1 MVAGRDLKN
10 LKRADLLEILLNLSK
25 ENDDLKA
32 QIQELQEDA
41 ENKKIW
47 AQEMGSI
54 AEASLQLNGVFKAA
68 QEACDQYVEN
78 GRMIFSQSKKKCT
91 KMEKKAREDCDT
103 LLEDAAARCERMRTE
118 AKQDCKRMRED
129 ARKKY
134 EEMINLARQ
143 QCDAIWKEL
152 YEQIKE
158 ASGYDFDM
166 KCLLEERFRLESEAE
181 KVQPNTVGE

>member
-1 MVAGRDLKN
+1 MTGRDLKN

-25 ENDDLKA
+25 ENDDLKL
-32 QIQELQEDA
+32 QIQEMQQDA

-47 AQEMGSI
+47 AKEMGSI
-54 AEASLQLNGVFKAA
+54 AEASLQLNGVFTAA

-78 GRMIFSQSKKKCT
+78 ARMIFSQSKKMCD
-91 KMEKKAREDCDT
+91 KMEKKTREDCDNM
-103 LLEDAAARCERMRTE
+103 LEDAASRCDRMRNE

-134 EEMINLARQ
+134 EEMINLAKQR
-143 QCDAIWKEL
+143 CDVIWNEL

-166 KCLLEERFRLESEAE
+166 KYLLEERFNMEE
-181 KVQPNTVGE
+181 

>member
-1 MVAGRDLKN
+1 MTGRDLKN

-25 ENDDLKA
+25 ENDDLKL

-54 AEASLQLNGVFKAA
+54 AEASLQLNGVFAAA

-78 GRMIFSQSKKKCT
+78 GRMVFSQSKKMCDR
-91 KMEKKAREDCDT
+91 MEKKTREDCDSM
-103 LLEDAAARCERMRTE
+103 LEDAASRCERMRNE

-134 EEMINLARQ
+134 EEMTNLARQ
-143 QCDAIWKEL
+143 QCDSIWKEL

-166 KCLLEERFRLESEAE
+166 QCLLEERFRMEKEAE
-181 KVQPNTVGE
+181 EEQPNTVGE